1 MINKKTVKIVLGGEE
16 RTFYFGLGFLGMFVE
31 NTNSTLESLE
41 TDISTNPFKTIP
53 ELMYYS
59 LLYGYVRN
67 DAKPA
72 FNKFH
77 LIEWIDEDG
86 GLESE
91 TVLKFL
97 DGLTNS
103 MDSKLPKDEV
113 KKKVRKAAKK

>member
-1 MINKKTVKIVLGGEE
+1 MWDKYHYINEIQENDWKI
-16 RTFYFGLGFLGMFVE
+16 FE
-31 NTNSTLESLE
+31 NTRIRLSHSEFVTLQSNNYAEINGVLSEIL
-41 TDISTNPFKTIP
+41 
-53 ELMYYS
+53 
-59 LLYGYVRN
+59 R
-67 DAKPA
+67 
-72 FNKFH
+72 
-77 LIEWIDEDG
+77 IEWIDEDG

>member
-1 MINKKTVKIVLGGEE
+1 MINKKTVKIVLGGQQ

-67 DAKPA
+67 DVKPA

-91 TVLKFL
+91 TVLTFL

-103 MDSKLPKDEV
+103 MDSKLPKETV
-113 KKKVRKAAKK
+113 KKKVRKAVKK